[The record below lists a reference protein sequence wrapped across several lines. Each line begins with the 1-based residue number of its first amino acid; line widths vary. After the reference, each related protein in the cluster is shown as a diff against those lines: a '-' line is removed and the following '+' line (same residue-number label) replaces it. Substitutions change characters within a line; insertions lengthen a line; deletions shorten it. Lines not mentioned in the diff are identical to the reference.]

1 MLRNRIDPEQALD
14 VFGIRL
20 DLLNDPSANL
30 LPRLVDRV
38 VLLAHLP
45 GQERVAIDHGVEAL
59 LHHVLRLHGHRA
71 DLGGQ
76 FAGFSGGELRHPL
89 GDVAGQVAHPFEIIV
104 DLQHRHHETEV
115 GGDRLIEGEDLQ
127 ALLFHLHLHA
137 IDLFVVRHHSLGQIG
152 VAVDERRD
160 RLGDRLLHEGADSQD
175 PLLEMFDLAFDV
187 MGHGDTQPKRPVT

>member
-1 MLRNRIDPEQALD
+1 MLANSLIEEGTDGRFDLKIAPWRAAI
-14 VFGIRL
+14 VF
-20 DLLNDPSANL
+20 
-30 LPRLVDRV
+30 
-38 VLLAHLP
+38 
-45 GQERVAIDHGVEAL
+45 
-59 LHHVLRLHGHRA
+59 
-71 DLGGQ
+71 LG
-76 FAGFSGGELRHPL
+76 EE
-89 GDVAGQVAHPFEIIV
+89 PFEIVV

-152 VAVDERRD
+152 IAVDERRD

-187 MGHGDTQPKRPVT
+187 MGHGDAQPKRPVT